1 MQTLYEL
8 LGALADDD
16 ADRLRAAFREA
27 AKASHPDNNSGDP
40 DAPQRFRRV
49 VRAHAILSD
58 ERQRATYDAL
68 LAKAHQRRT
77 PNSERKVLS
86 RNPVPDAIAAIVIAF
101 VSIGTFLLVERAFRT
116 PFPRTEESI

>member
-1 MQTLYEL
+1 LQTLYEL

-40 DAPQRFRRV
+40 DASQRFRRV
-49 VRAHAILSD
+49 VRAHAILSE

-68 LAKAHQRRT
+68 LAKAHQH
-77 PNSERKVLS
+77 EL
-86 RNPVPDAIAAIVIAF
+86 
-101 VSIGTFLLVERAFRT
+101 
-116 PFPRTEESI
+116 